1 MPSLI
6 TIPKDDYRVFF
17 EMDTEKEGL
26 VEVSALAEDLSLA
39 KFDFQVKGLNPELSL
54 STAAA
59 IDINQETLSRLSVE
73 YPGVA
78 ISAEGLEVEWLV
90 TGGYIVQKDSV
101 TDENGEATIIVEARE
116 ASGIEIKAVVNG
128 MGISNEP
135 VSKRID
141 VNVPIAAI
149 PEEEPAFSFENINM
163 AFIIIPVA
171 IAAALMFLKRTDR
184 LEGITERLNLGDV
197 GERVLEIKERVSSIR
212 ER

>member
-1 MPSLI
+1 M
-6 TIPKDDYRVFF
+6 
-17 EMDTEKEGL
+17 
-26 VEVSALAEDLSLA
+26 
-39 KFDFQVKGLNPELSL
+39 
-54 STAAA
+54 
-59 IDINQETLSRLSVE
+59 
-73 YPGVA
+73 
-78 ISAEGLEVEWLV
+78 
-90 TGGYIVQKDSV
+90 